1 MYYQRLKNL
10 TISLFR
16 IRIYRLK
23 EFKFDS
29 VVGLVTDLFYLAANL
44 VFWMFIFNSS
54 YSIEGWD
61 IHYIFVFLAYSEL
74 FYGLDSSI
82 FSIASRFW
90 LYVVTGT
97 LDTFLVRPMD
107 PRIRI
112 VLLNVNFIGIIKSI
126 VVFTILLILSGVDMN
141 IFIILLGVVIV
152 IVSNFVLMLIRLVL
166 SYLSFKFG
174 RVDAVTELT
183 DSLVMFNKY
192 PLTILPKSLIV
203 IFKLVLP
210 FFFFS
215 TFSAIINIESSFSFD
230 SMYSIIM
237 LLGCLVFWV
246 IINKVFWKWGLS
258 RYESYNG

>member
-1 MYYQRLKNL
+1 MYYQRLKSL

-16 IRIYRLK
+16 IRVYRLK
-23 EFKFDS
+23 EFRFDS
-29 VVGLVTDLFYLAANL
+29 AVGLITDLFYLAANL

-61 IHYIFVFLAYSEL
+61 IHYIFIFLAYSEL

-126 VVFTILLILSGVDMN
+126 VVFTVLLVISGVDMDILT
-141 IFIILLGVVIV
+141 IFLGVVIV
-152 IVSNFVLMLIRLVL
+152 VLSNFVLVLIRLVL
-166 SYLSFKFG
+166 SYMSFKFG

-215 TFSAIINIESSFSFD
+215 TFSALINIESSISTD
-230 SMYSIIM
+230 SIYSMAM
-237 LLGCLVFWV
+237 LLICLVFWI
-246 IINKVFWKWGLS
+246 IINRAFWKWGLS